1 MTGSGWEDVSGI
13 PGQDPEA
20 LSDAVARAA
29 RRPAPSPAG
38 WEPGIAWD
46 GREGQI
52 TTGPLEDEPDPA
64 LWAELVADW
73 ALDPSTTEIVPGS
86 IQVRGWD
93 ANVGG
98 GEIRRL
104 RYYRATIRSRS
115 ASDDRADVEALCRAA
130 VASRRRPRRIPQDGD
145 DEVSLVVP
153 LSDWQIGKGEGGGS
167 PAAVERISAGIDGMA
182 EKVAAMRRRGRAPS
196 AIYLLG
202 MGDTVEQCDGHYAQ
216 QTFSV
221 DLDRREQRRVAR
233 RLWLRAVDVATGL
246 APRVVIAGVPGN
258 HGENRRDGK
267 SFTTWTDNDDLAV
280 IEDVAEIAAASPER
294 YGGVS
299 AVLARDLTLV
309 LAISGVVVG
318 LAHGH
323 QFGRGAGHAAGKAE
337 KWWTGQIMGRQP
349 VADADILITGH
360 LHHLIV
366 SESTGRTHI
375 QCPAQD
381 GGSYWWTAQTGAA
394 SPAGQ
399 LMLGVGRRY
408 GARGWGDLEIVGS

>member
-1 MTGSGWEDVSGI
+1 MSDPYEEAISI
-13 PGQDPEA
+13 PGQDPDA
-20 LSDAVARAA
+20 LDAALRRSDRRAA
-29 RRPAPSPAG
+29 PAPAG
-38 WEPGIAWD
+38 WESGIAWD

-52 TTGPLEDEPDPA
+52 TTGALDSEPSDA
-64 LWAELVADW
+64 LWSELLADW
-73 ALDPSTTEIVPGS
+73 NLDPSTTEIVPGS

-104 RYYRATIRSRS
+104 RYYRATIRTRQRS
-115 ASDDRADVEALCRAA
+115 EDRADVEELCRR
-130 VASRRRPRRIPQDGD
+130 ASSRRPRRVASAGSED
-145 DEVSLVVP
+145 VSLVVP

-167 PAAVERISAGIDGMA
+167 PAAVERISAGIDA
-182 EKVAAMRRRGRAPS
+182 IADKVREMRRRGRAPG

-216 QTFSV
+216 QTFST
-221 DLDRREQRRVAR
+221 DLDRREQKRVAR
-233 RLWLRAVDVATGL
+233 RLWLRAVDVAAPL
-246 APRVVIAGVPGN
+246 AERVVIAGVPGN

-280 IEDVAEIAAASPER
+280 IEETAEICAHNAGR
-294 YGGVS
+294 YGHVS

-309 LAISGVVVG
+309 LGVSGVNVG

-323 QFGRGAGHAAGKAE
+323 QFGRGGGHAAGKAE

-360 LHHLIV
+360 LHHLVIA
-366 SESTGRTHI
+366 ESSGRTHI

-381 GGSYWWTAQTGAA
+381 GGSYWWTAQTGQH

-399 LMLGVGRRY
+399 LMFGVGRAY
-408 GARGWGDLEIVGS
+408 GVRGWGDLDIVGG